1 LEVTQRRHPVRRRLE
16 SLLAGEPEE
25 AGRLLERLV
34 EIRRTEGIRACAE
47 ALRLLAHLDLPEER
61 AEKLLADLLRHRVE
75 LAARLGRDPGLAVA
89 AVDYLSNIERLLAN
103 PAIVERAQLDRTER
117 SALVDPL
124 TGLYNRRQ
132 FVAALTLELR
142 RSQRYELELALLML
156 DLDGFKR
163 LNDDQGHLFGDLV
176 LQRVAQV
183 LRRSVR
189 DADSACRYGGDEFAV
204 VLPETDRLGAYA
216 LAERVRERI
225 HERFGAKPVR
235 GLSVVVRLS
244 GGIAAYPQD
253 GAHASDLVAAADRAL
268 YLAKSRGRD
277 RTSLFHGERRGAVRY
292 PARGRTQLELR
303 PAGQAPLPV
312 GAENLSVTGALLVVE
327 PGCASGVRVQL
338 RYRGGATGAGT
349 AWLRDARVVRVER
362 SGARG
367 TRVAVAFD
375 EPLSEGALRELVTR
389 GRPFRPGR
397 HAGA

>member
-16 SLLAGEPEE
+16 SLLGDDRQE
-25 AGRLLERLV
+25 ASALLERLR
-34 EIRRTEGIRACAE
+34 ELRRTEGVRACAE

-61 AEKLLADLLRHRVE
+61 AERLLEDLLRHRVE
-75 LAARLGRDPGLAVA
+75 IAARLGRDPGLRVA

-132 FVAALTLELR
+132 FVSALTLELR
-142 RSQRYELELALLML
+142 RSQRYGLELALLML

-163 LNDDQGHLFGDLV
+163 LNDELGHLFGDLV

-225 HERFGAKPVR
+225 HERFGAKPLR
-235 GLSVVVRLS
+235 GQNVVIRLS

-253 GAHASDLVAAADRAL
+253 GAHASELVAAADRAL
-268 YLAKSRGRD
+268 YLSKSRGRD
-277 RTSLFHGERRGAVRY
+277 RISLFHDERRGAVRY
-292 PARGRTQLELR
+292 PARGRTLLELR
-303 PAGQAPLPV
+303 LDGQAPLSV
-312 GAENLSVTGALLVVE
+312 GAENLSSTGALLVARV
-327 PGCASGVRVQL
+327 ALALSVRVRL
-338 RYRGGATGAGT
+338 RYEGGEAGAR
-349 AWLRDARVVRVER
+349 ASWEREARVVRVEPG
-362 SGARG
+362 GARG
-367 TRVAVAFD
+367 ARVAVAFD
-375 EPLSEGALRELVTR
+375 DPLPDTALRHLVTR
-389 GRPFRPGR
+389 GRPSRSGR
-397 HAGA
+397 YAGA